1 MMLNKNAVLKLSRNC
16 IFQTLDNQK
25 IILNIDSGK
34 YFECNEIGKVIFDI
48 LEGKEKT
55 YAQLLASLKE
65 KYQNEEIE
73 TDLQQFIKDLV
84 NSKILELKN

>member
-1 MMLNKNAVLKLSRNC
+1 MLLNKNTVLKLSTNC

-48 LEGKEKT
+48 LESKENT

-65 KYQNEEIE
+65 KYQNEDIE
-73 TDLQQFIKDLV
+73 SDLEQFINDLV
-84 NSKILELKN
+84 ESKILELKS